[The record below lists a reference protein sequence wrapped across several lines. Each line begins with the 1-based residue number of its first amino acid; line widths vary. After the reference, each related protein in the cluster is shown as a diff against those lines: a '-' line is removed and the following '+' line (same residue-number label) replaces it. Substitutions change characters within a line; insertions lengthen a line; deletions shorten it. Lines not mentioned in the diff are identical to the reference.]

1 MRALLFPGQGSQ
13 YVGMGADLAR
23 QFPEVRRI
31 YDEADSVCGFA
42 LSKVCFEGPDT
53 DLVQTSRTQPA
64 IFVHSMALWGAW
76 GRSRPD
82 FQYVAGHSLGE
93 FSALTVA
100 GAWDFNTGLQLVK
113 IRSAAMQK
121 ACSAVPGTM
130 AAILNLPPDKLD
142 SLIDLASEA
151 GIVQAA
157 NFNSPGQ
164 VALSGERAAVERAVA
179 EAPKLGARRAMLL
192 PVGGAFHSPLMAGAA
207 EELSAALDEADI
219 RAPRVPV
226 VLNVTAAPTRDPD
239 QIRSRLKEQL
249 TAPVLW
255 QQSIETLTAA
265 GVKEFVEIGPGRVLQ
280 GLVKRIASSATTW
293 GVDMA
298 PDLERGSLTRAGNS

>member
-13 YVGMGADLAR
+13 YVGMAKDLAT
-23 QFPEVRRI
+23 QFPAVAQL
-31 YDEADSVCGFA
+31 YAEADAALGFA

-53 DLVQTSRTQPA
+53 ELVQTSRTQPA
-64 IFVHSMALWGAW
+64 IFLHSVALWTAW
-76 GRSRPD
+76 AQDRPS

-93 FSALTVA
+93 FTALTVA
-100 GAWDFNTGLQLVK
+100 GAWDFATGLSLVK

-121 ACSAVPGTM
+121 ACTATPGTM
-130 AAILNLPPDKLD
+130 AAILNLPPEKLEPLVAEAC
-142 SLIDLASEA
+142 SA

-179 EAPKLGARRAMLL
+179 LAPDFGARRATLL

-207 EELSAALDEADI
+207 EELKAALAAAEI

-226 VLNVTAAPTRDPD
+226 VLNVTGAPTRNPD
-239 QIRSRLKEQL
+239 EIRTRLAEQL
-249 TAPVLW
+249 TAPVRW
-255 QQSIETLTAA
+255 QQSLEALHRA
-265 GVKEFVEIGPGRVLQ
+265 GVTEFVEIGPGRVLQ
-280 GLVKRIASSATTW
+280 GLVKRTLAGAATW
-293 GVDMA
+293 GVDSA
-298 PDLERGSLTRAGNS
+298 DDLRQAQSPHTGRS

>member
-13 YVGMGADLAR
+13 YVGMGGDLAR
-23 QFPEVRRI
+23 QSPDIRKL
-31 YDEADSVCGFA
+31 YDQADEVCGFA

-53 DLVQTSRTQPA
+53 ELVQTSRTQPA
-64 IFVHSMALWGAW
+64 IFVHSLALWNAW

-100 GAWDFNTGLQLVK
+100 QAWDFATGLNLVK

-142 SLIDLASEA
+142 AVVTMASEA
-151 GIVQAA
+151 GVIQAA

-164 VALSGERAAVERAVA
+164 VAVSGERAAVERAVA
-179 EAPKLGARRAMLL
+179 EAPGLGARRAMLL
-192 PVGGAFHSPLMAGAA
+192 PVGGAFHSPLMASAA
-207 EELSAALDEADI
+207 AELSAALDSADI

-239 QIRSRLKEQL
+239 QIRARLKEQL

-255 QQSIETLTAA
+255 QQSIEALTTA
-265 GVKEFVEIGPGRVLQ
+265 GVTEFVEIGPGKVLQ
-280 GLVKRIASSATTW
+280 GLVKRIASGAATW

-298 PDLERGSLTRAGNS
+298 TDLERESLSQVNRR

>member
-23 QFPEVRRI
+23 QFPEIRNL
-31 YDEADSVCGFA
+31 YDQADSVCGFA

-53 DLVQTSRTQPA
+53 ELVQTSRTQPA
-64 IFVHSMALWGAW
+64 IFVHSLALWQAW
-76 GRSRPD
+76 GRSRPA

-100 GAWDFNTGLQLVK
+100 EAWDFATGLQLVR

-121 ACSAVPGTM
+121 ACTAVPGTM
-130 AAILNLPPDKLD
+130 AAILNLPPEKLD
-142 SLIDLASEA
+142 ALIAVASEA
-151 GIVQAA
+151 GVIQPA

-164 VALSGERAAVERAVA
+164 VALSGERAAVEVAVA
-179 EAPKLGARRAMLL
+179 EAPKFGARRAMLL
-192 PVGGAFHSPLMAGAA
+192 PVGGAFHSPLMASAA
-207 EELSAALDEADI
+207 AELSAALDVADI

-226 VLNVTAAPTRDPD
+226 VLNVTAKPTRDPD
-239 QIRSRLKEQL
+239 EIRARLKEQL
-249 TAPVLW
+249 TLPVRW
-255 QQSIETLTAA
+255 QQSIEALGEA
-265 GVKEFVEIGPGRVLQ
+265 GVKEFVEIGPGKVLQ
-280 GLVKRIASSATTW
+280 GLVKRIANGAATW

-298 PDLERGSLTRAGNS
+298 TDLERGSLTRVENP